1 MLIATCSSC
10 GTQNPIDESRPDE
23 VICSGC
29 HKTLH
34 LNYPD
39 TEQKVSMKTRV
50 KTSVSNAVSATG
62 AFVKRHRKAILLGML
77 AVGGLFW
84 EYKRQSDASC
94 QLPQSPT
101 PTSDPFDSLSDVADE
116 VVNDPV
122 YYEPDDSD
130 EDTYTDWD
138 ILSYLSENCMNC
150 GAPLAGGYYT
160 SPWEDDDNEYGYW
173 VCPRCGCINTD
184 WNSGDDD

>member
-10 GTQNPIDESRPDE
+10 GTQNPIDESHPDE
-23 VICSGC
+23 IICSGC

-62 AFVKRHRKAILLGML
+62 AFVKRHRKVILLGIL
-77 AVGGLFW
+77 AVCGLFW

-94 QLPQSPT
+94 
-101 PTSDPFDSLSDVADE
+101 
-116 VVNDPV
+116 
-122 YYEPDDSD
+122 
-130 EDTYTDWD
+130 
-138 ILSYLSENCMNC
+138 
-150 GAPLAGGYYT
+150 
-160 SPWEDDDNEYGYW
+160 
-173 VCPRCGCINTD
+173 
-184 WNSGDDD
+184 